1 MSSPRR
7 AVCQFL
13 VLGCGGLGLMVG
25 ALLTLAP
32 GLSPVKTGEQWPQ
45 AGVGATA
52 QGGPLSH
59 GREEYTVLAHAPD
72 IIEYEVQPGEMLTHI
87 AARFGI
93 SLETLVGSNATS
105 LDDLQNVQPGTVLKI
120 VKNGVLHRVKRGQ
133 TLTDIS
139 RTYGVS
145 LEEILRVNRLEGREY
160 IYPNE
165 EFFIPNAVTSP
176 GFTYLQMA
184 GGTKSFFAWPVR
196 GELTSGFGP
205 RIHPISGEPSFHEG
219 IDVAVPEGT
228 DVYAACAGRV
238 RFAGHHNGY
247 GLYVVLEHSNG
258 YRTLYAHLSE
268 IVVYRGQFIEG
279 GQRIA
284 RSGTTGNSTGPHL
297 HFEIVQ
303 YGRPLNP
310 LALLPP

>member
-1 MSSPRR
+1 MSRPRR
-7 AVCQFL
+7 AVGKFV
-13 VLGCGGLGLMVG
+13 VLGCGGLGLIFG
-25 ALLTLAP
+25 ALLTLARLFP
-32 GLSPVKTGEQWPQ
+32 E
-45 AGVGATA
+45 AGMRATA

-59 GREEYTVLAHAPD
+59 GRAEYTVLTLAPDIPD
-72 IIEYEVQPGEMLTHI
+72 IIEYEVRPGETLAHI

-93 SLETLVGSNATS
+93 SVNTLVGSNAHS
-105 LDDLQNVQPGTVLKI
+105 LDDLHHLEPGTVLKI

-139 RTYGVS
+139 RTYGVP
-145 LEEILRVNRLEGREY
+145 LAEILRVNRLEEREY
-160 IYPNE
+160 IYPDE
-165 EFFIPNAVTSP
+165 EFFIPGALTSP
-176 GFTYLQMA
+176 TFTYLQMA
-184 GGTKSFFAWPVR
+184 GGKKSFFAWPVH

-205 RIHPISGEPSFHEG
+205 RIHPISGEPDFHEG
-219 IDVAVPEGT
+219 IDLEVPEGT

-238 RFAGHHNGY
+238 IIAGRHNGY